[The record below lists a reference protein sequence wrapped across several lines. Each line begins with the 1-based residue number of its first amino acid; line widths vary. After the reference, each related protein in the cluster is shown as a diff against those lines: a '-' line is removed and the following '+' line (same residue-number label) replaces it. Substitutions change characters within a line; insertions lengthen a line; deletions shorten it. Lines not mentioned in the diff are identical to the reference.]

1 MRTPSF
7 SRSDYLAA
15 ADVIGKATAHR
26 PTVGLILGSGLG
38 ALADSVEAASTIPYE
53 QIPLWPRSTVA
64 GHQGR
69 LVIGRLEGQT
79 VMVLQGRVHFYEGY
93 SIQEIAFPVRVMQA
107 MGVQTLI
114 VTNAAGGINKSYVSG
129 DLMLISDHINF
140 PGMVGNNPLV
150 GPNDEQLGPRFP
162 DMSSAYDGK
171 LRALARRVAAQAG
184 FTLHEGV
191 YACLSGPNFE
201 TPAEI
206 RMLRAIGADAVGMS
220 TAPEVVAA
228 RHAGIRVMGVSGI
241 SNATIDTVDSSLK
254 TSHEEVLYNMNNSIV
269 PKLATLIRGV
279 LSSMESV

>member
-1 MRTPSF
+1 MTTPTLT
-7 SRSDYLAA
+7 RSDYMAA
-15 ADVIGKATAHR
+15 AHVIRKATAYQ

-38 ALADSVEAASTIPYE
+38 ALADAVEEANSIPYE
-53 QIPLWPRSTVA
+53 QIPRWPRSTVV

-69 LVIGRLEGQT
+69 LVIGKLEGQT

-93 SIQEIAFPVRVMQA
+93 SIHEITFPVRVMQA
-107 MGVQTLI
+107 MGIQTLI
-114 VTNAAGGINKSYVSG
+114 VTNAAGGINKSFVSG

-140 PGMVGNNPLV
+140 PGLVGNNPLV
-150 GPNDEQLGPRFP
+150 GPNDEELGPRFP

-171 LRALARRVAAQAG
+171 LRALAQQVASRAG

-206 RMLRAIGADAVGMS
+206 RMLRTIGADAVGMS
-220 TAPEVVAA
+220 TAPEVVTA

-241 SNATIDTVDSSLK
+241 ANGTIDSVDSDLK
-254 TSHEEVLYNMNNSIV
+254 TSHEEVLYNMDNKIV
-269 PKLATLIRGV
+269 PRLTTLIQGV
-279 LSSMESV
+279 LSSMDTV